1 MCFGLTVRNLKLK
14 TTMNTILKF
23 LSPPAVIGVIGIVV
37 TVAIFMAT
45 AP

>member
-1 MCFGLTVRNLKLK
+1 
-14 TTMNTILKF
+14 MNALLKF
-23 LSPPAVIGVIGIVV
+23 LSPPAVIGVIGIAV